1 MRKTAPAIL
10 ATSYFHHCLRLM
22 ASYATLLGEP
32 EDAHRFTAL
41 AEQLKTAV
49 NAKFYNKE
57 QGYYDNGSQTS
68 CVLPLSFG
76 IVPAGERERVF
87 GQLVRKITEETKGHV
102 GTGLVGGQWLNRVL
116 TEGGRADLVYGFAT
130 NTTYPSWGYM
140 VEKGATTV
148 WELWNGDTADPA
160 MNSGNHVMLV
170 GDLVIWFYEC
180 LAGIKSDPA
189 QPGFKHIM
197 MKPHPVGDLKFV
209 RATHRSPYGLIA
221 SEWKR
226 DGANFNWRITVPPN
240 TTATVSVPAS
250 DPAAVHESGRPL
262 SAERHVA
269 LLSRED
275 GRCVVQ
281 LGAGH
286 YEFTSTLSQ

>member
-1 MRKTAPAIL
+1 MRKTSPAIL
-10 ATSYFHHCLRLM
+10 ATSYFHHCLSLM

-209 RATHRSPYGLIA
+209 RATHCSPYGLIA